1 MANKGKLY
9 VSLASVLSLTLAG
22 QFVYSPVFA
31 NGPVNISI
39 VEMADDGSGV
49 LKPWEDIVGAMPG
62 EVYSAIPRVKN
73 NGEVKVSVKMC
84 LSQSATDGSG
94 NSIMLPNN
102 TFGILINENWM
113 LESSESD
120 VMNPATG
127 NCYIYNS
134 KLEVGEVTE
143 PLFTE
148 VSLSSELG
156 NEYENSTFSLHLEA
170 EARDGEAPEPT
181 PTPSPEPTPESPN
194 TGVNSV
200 LYLEIVSPV
209 FYTAGVIGVF
219 ALIAYF
225 LRRIWRK
232 K

>member
-1 MANKGKLY
+1 MTRRGIFGIG
-9 VSLASVLSLTLAG
+9 SVLVLSIVSG
-22 QFVYSPVFA
+22 FVCSPVFA
-31 NGPVNISI
+31 EGLVDIDI
-39 VEMADDGSGV
+39 VEMADDGTGNYI
-49 LKPWEDIVGAMPG
+49 PWTDIVGAMPG

-73 NGEVKVSVKMC
+73 NGETAVIVKMC
-84 LSQSATDGSG
+84 LSQSATDGG
-94 NSIMLPNN
+94 GESIALPNN
-102 TFGILINENWM
+102 TFGILVNESWT
-113 LESSESD
+113 LESSETD
-120 VMNPATG
+120 AVNPATG

-134 KLEVGEVTE
+134 ELEVGEVTE

-170 EARDGEAPEPT
+170 EATDSEEFTPEPT
-181 PTPSPEPTPESPN
+181 PTPSPELTPESPN

-209 FYTAGVIGVF
+209 FYTAGVIEVF

>member
-1 MANKGKLY
+1 MTRRGIFGIG
-9 VSLASVLSLTLAG
+9 SVLVLSIVSG
-22 QFVYSPVFA
+22 FVCSPVFA
-31 NGPVNISI
+31 GGPVDIEI
-39 VEMADDGSGV
+39 VEVVDDGSGV

-62 EVYSAIPRVKN
+62 ESYSAIPRVKN
-73 NGEVKVSVKMC
+73 NGEVEVSVKMC
-84 LSQSATDGSG
+84 LSQSATDGAG

-102 TFGILINENWM
+102 TFGILVNESWT
-113 LESSESD
+113 LESSETD
-120 VMNPATG
+120 AVNPATG

-148 VSLSSELG
+148 VSLSSEFG
-156 NEYENSTFSLHLEA
+156 NEYRNNTFSLHLEA

-225 LRRIWRK
+225 LRRIWHK

>member
-1 MANKGKLY
+1 MTRKELFG
-9 VSLASVLSLTLAG
+9 VSVVSVVALMGS
-22 QFVYSPVFA
+22 FVCSPVFA
-31 NGPVNISI
+31 EGLVDIDI
-39 VEMADDGSGV
+39 VEMADDGTGNYI
-49 LKPWEDIVGAMPG
+49 PWTDIVGAMPG

-73 NGEVKVSVKMC
+73 NGETAVIVKMC
-84 LSQSATDGSG
+84 LSQSATDEGGESVA
-94 NSIMLPNN
+94 LPNN
-102 TFGILINENWM
+102 TFGILINESWTIG
-113 LESSESD
+113 SSETD
-120 VMNPATG
+120 VVNPATG

-148 VSLSSELG
+148 VSLSNELG
-156 NEYENSTFSLHLEA
+156 NEYRNNTFSLYLEA

-209 FYTAGVIGVF
+209 FYTAGAVGAF
-219 ALIAYF
+219 ALLAYF